1 MNMNINSN
9 INNPTNLIS
18 QGSSN
23 FNKFSSNKYINGT
36 KEFLSSNSMIAKF
49 SFLLFVIII
58 FVTLLRL
65 GSTLLASLFSPSSNP
80 ILINGMID
88 SQQMQ
93 VIPQNPSEPGSIPVL
108 RSQNDSDGMEFTWS
122 VWIFIKDLNN
132 KRDEYKHIFHKGNDD
147 INIVNDE
154 TNINHNLRVGL
165 NQPNN
170 APGLYITPYTN
181 DLAIIMNTF
190 DKINDEVIIKGIP
203 LKKWI
208 NVIIRLNKQ
217 NQLDVYINGT
227 ITKRHILQGVAKQ
240 NYGNVY
246 VSMNGGFS
254 GNTSDLR
261 YFNSAIST
269 NKIKKIVEKGPNTK
283 VSGVSDMSKSMPYY
297 LSTQWYLSEI

>member
-1 MNMNINSN
+1 
-9 INNPTNLIS
+9 
-18 QGSSN
+18 
-23 FNKFSSNKYINGT
+23 
-36 KEFLSSNSMIAKF
+36 MIAKF